1 MAAQEK
7 DFVSSH
13 HTGGPVVPPFV
24 SDHLPANRMAG
35 PTTSSAIT
43 DAYFGTEI
51 GRILLNLHDA
61 SIAFAA
67 LQQNNAGVSQV
78 TLTTGYLQ
86 LCLRY
91 GADQGVARLLKSV
104 QMAYVHSCYH
114 ALIGVATRLI
124 NAGLMSDAES
134 VIAHL
139 CKFTGPTA
147 EIRILRLKFL
157 FKAAQFDELHKQF
170 ARIPLRDY
178 RINAEL
184 LMLRV
189 RYECI
194 TGRPDAGL
202 TWLDEFGPRNT
213 LPVDL
218 MWSAAQCLNELGKFE
233 DALALLE
240 VWISLDFSFKDH
252 AELVLNTASKSSGT
266 LRLVRAIEAL
276 HGWFTS
282 LDLLHLRT
290 ALLQT
295 IEARHS
301 AHAKVT
307 SVDEKQSIRE
317 LDFPYAN
324 GMISMTTP
332 RQRHAIFLCA
342 DTAYNVPALVA
353 LTSLAMSIAQANPPP
368 DIYMFVLPETH
379 EIWSQIAHCFA
390 KKFPLTV
397 KIVSTL
403 QMDLDESRAHYGFQ
417 NYGKMLSI
425 TAYARL
431 YASRYLQG
439 LGITRALYL
448 DSDVVIRRSP
458 LGLLHMDMGGY
469 PLAARTERAHPRI
482 SRAIKLHGIPNG
494 RYFNSGILLLDF
506 QHPATQSTLN
516 TAIAYSEQLDNKLLY
531 LDQCAL
537 NKAIQG
543 LYLDLDEKFNWF
555 IVPDDTA
562 HPQDEDAAIMHF
574 ISTPKPWDLNYSG
587 RGATLWADYKHHA
600 IQVIGEGIFYAI
612 SKVA

>member
-332 RQRHAIFLCA
+332 RRRHAIFLCA

-368 DIYMFVLPETH
+368 TFICLFCLKRMKSGARSHIVLPKN
-379 EIWSQIAHCFA
+379 F
-390 KKFPLTV
+390 L
-397 KIVSTL
+397 
-403 QMDLDESRAHYGFQ
+403 
-417 NYGKMLSI
+417 
-425 TAYARL
+425 
-431 YASRYLQG
+431 
-439 LGITRALYL
+439 
-448 DSDVVIRRSP
+448 
-458 LGLLHMDMGGY
+458 
-469 PLAARTERAHPRI
+469 
-482 SRAIKLHGIPNG
+482 
-494 RYFNSGILLLDF
+494 
-506 QHPATQSTLN
+506 
-516 TAIAYSEQLDNKLLY
+516 
-531 LDQCAL
+531 
-537 NKAIQG
+537 
-543 LYLDLDEKFNWF
+543 
-555 IVPDDTA
+555 
-562 HPQDEDAAIMHF
+562 
-574 ISTPKPWDLNYSG
+574 
-587 RGATLWADYKHHA
+587 
-600 IQVIGEGIFYAI
+600 
-612 SKVA
+612 